1 MKRPWVKVILVLLVI
16 AAGYGIYSVVKQFS
30 RPSAEIATARV
41 AQGDVVVRSFARGE
55 LRAVRTVSLM
65 APNLFGTIQVTKLA
79 PLGALAHYKDLIVE
93 FDDSEVLA
101 RLDEKKLEL
110 EQTNE
115 QIAKAEADLA
125 IRNNQDQV
133 DLLSTG
139 FDVRRAQLEVGRN
152 ELLSAIDAK
161 KNVLTLDES
170 KRRLTQL
177 ESDIKSRQAQAEAE
191 LAVLRANRE
200 KATLELNREQ
210 QRLSQVKLLAPMNGL
225 VAIRQNRTGFFFPG
239 MEIPD
244 IREGDQLQPGIPVA
258 DILDLSDLEVVA
270 RVGELDRAN
279 LHEGQEA
286 LIRLDALPDHPVHG
300 YIKNMSGQAS
310 ANVFSLDPQ
319 KKFDVIFSVNMNELL
334 TSAGAKPGIIAKILA
349 TGGTNR
355 SRGAATTGNEKT
367 TERPRSGEPK
377 AVAADSLP
385 GSSPL
390 LTPPSATQRF
400 SDADLERAK
409 LPSSPEDEGNLS
421 MLLRPG
427 LLGDVQ
433 IIVEKIP
440 NALHIPAQ
448 AVFEKEGRRIVYVKS
463 GSGFEPRPITTS
475 KRSESV
481 FVVSEGLK
489 RGEVIALADPTAKRD
504 NNSQQKKG
512 GAMGALPVG
521 AQ

>member
-1 MKRPWVKVILVLLVI
+1 MKRPWVKVILVLLAV
-16 AAGYGIYSVVKQFS
+16 AAAYGIYSVVKQFS
-30 RPSAEIATARV
+30 RPSAEIATTRV

-125 IRNNQDQV
+125 VRNNQDQV

-200 KATLELNREQ
+200 KAALELNREQ
-210 QRLSQVKLLAPMNGL
+210 ERLSQVKLLAPMNGL

-334 TSAGAKPGIIAKILA
+334 TSAGAKPGTIAKILA

-355 SRGAATTGNEKT
+355 RRGPATAGNEEAA
-367 TERPRSGEPK
+367 ERQQS
-377 AVAADSLP
+377 VAAESCACNAP
-385 GSSPL
+385 AGISPL
-390 LTPPSATQRF
+390 LSAPSASQRF
-400 SDADLERAK
+400 SDADLQRAK

-433 IIVEKIP
+433 IVVEKIP

-448 AVFEKEGRRIVYVKS
+448 AVFEREGRRIVYVKS

-481 FVVSEGLK
+481 FVV
-489 RGEVIALADPTAKRD
+489 RTA
-504 NNSQQKKG
+504 
-512 GAMGALPVG
+512 
-521 AQ
+521 

>member
-1 MKRPWVKVILVLLVI
+1 MKKNWVKVCVLLLVV
-16 AAGYGIYSVVKQFS
+16 AAGYGVYQLVKQFS
-30 RPSAEIATARV
+30 HRGSEIATTRV

-55 LRAVRTVSLM
+55 LRAVRSVSLM
-65 APNLFGTIQVTKLA
+65 APNLFGTIQVTRLA

-93 FDDSEVLA
+93 FDDSEVLS
-101 RLDEKKLEL
+101 RLTEKKLEL
-110 EQTNE
+110 EQIDQ

-133 DLLSTG
+133 DLLSTR
-139 FDVRRAQLEVGRN
+139 FDVRRAELEVGRN

-170 KRRLTQL
+170 KRKLTQL

-200 KATLELNREQ
+200 KSNLEMNREQ

-258 DILDLSDLEVVA
+258 DILDLSNLEVVA
-270 RVGELDRAN
+270 RIGELDRAN

-286 LIRLDALPDHPVHG
+286 LIKLDALPDHPIHG
-300 YIKNMSGQAS
+300 YIKSMSGQAS

-319 KKFDVIFSVNMNELL
+319 KKFDVVFSVNMNELL
-334 TSAGAKPGIIAKILA
+334 NAAGAKPETIARILMS
-349 TGGTNR
+349 GGKNEQHDAAMPDADNNPADRARPETKA
-355 SRGAATTGNEKT
+355 GA
-367 TERPRSGEPK
+367 
-377 AVAADSLP
+377 
-385 GSSPL
+385 
-390 LTPPSATQRF
+390 PPTLVSMLSMPTASQKF
-400 SDADLERAK
+400 SDADLARAK
-409 LPSSPEDEGNLS
+409 LPAAPEEEGNLG

-427 LLGDVQ
+427 LLSDVQ
-433 IIVEKIP
+433 IIIEKIP
-440 NALHIPAQ
+440 NAIHIPAQ
-448 AVFEKEGRRIVYVKS
+448 AVFEKEGRRIAYVKS
-463 GSGFEPRPITTS
+463 GNGFEPRPISTS

-481 FVVSEGLK
+481 FVISSGLK
-489 RGEVIALADPTAKRD
+489 RGEVVALADPTVKHD
-504 NNSQQKKG
+504 SSSQQKKT
-512 GAMGALPVG
+512 GAMGALPG
-521 AQ
+521 GGQ

>member
-1 MKRPWVKVILVLLVI
+1 VNKPWVRVILVLLAV
-16 AAGYGIYSVVKQFS
+16 AVAYGIYVVVRQFS
-30 RPSAEIATARV
+30 RTGAQIATTHV
-41 AQGDVVVRSFARGE
+41 AQSDVTVRSFARGE
-55 LRAVRTVSLM
+55 LRAERSVSLM
-65 APNLFGTIQVTKLA
+65 APNLFGTVQVTRLA

-101 RLDEKKLEL
+101 RLSEKKLEL
-110 EQTNE
+110 EQTDQ

-258 DILDLSDLEVVA
+258 DILDLSNLEVVA

-286 LIRLDALPDHPVHG
+286 VIKLDALPDHPVHG

-334 TSAGAKPGIIAKILA
+334 NAAGAKPGTIAKILA
-349 TGGTNR
+349 TGGTNQPHGAAAARPKEPAATR
-355 SRGAATTGNEKT
+355 SRAETNGPAADAL
-367 TERPRSGEPK
+367 PSLLSAPGEPT
-377 AVAADSLP
+377 ASQ
-385 GSSPL
+385 S
-390 LTPPSATQRF
+390 F
-400 SDADLERAK
+400 SDADRERAK
-409 LPSSPEDEGNLS
+409 LPTSPEDEGNLS

-448 AVFEKEGRRIVYVKS
+448 AVFEKEGRRVVYVKS

-481 FVVSEGLK
+481 FVVSDGLK
-489 RGEVIALADPTAKRD
+489 RGEVIALADPTVKHD